1 MRAINVL
8 FLLIL
13 LGSCNYKIEKEKA
26 GAELLPISQELKD
39 SVSYRMVRNEV
50 FGPKCITCHGQ
61 AGGVSLE
68 SYASASKNLAGI
80 KNSVFN
86 KGSMPKAPI
95 SKLNP
100 KQKQVLL
107 AWIEAGGPEKP
118 IGGGDPGPDPDP
130 NPDPGP
136 IEIKPTYA
144 SIRKYILDKKCVG
157 CHTPGETA
165 GRFPLV
171 TREDLMN
178 PDFEYVIPENPD
190 DSGIMIVLQPNA
202 RKPMPPK
209 DSGITPLTEE
219 EINAIKV
226 WIQEGAN

>member
-1 MRAINVL
+1 MNLTIL
-8 FLLIL
+8 FFFLVT
-13 LGSCNYKIEKEKA
+13 LGSCNYKVENTNISEEV
-26 GAELLPISQELKD
+26 LPITQELRNT
-39 SVSYRMVRNEV
+39 VSFRMVKNEV
-50 FGPKCITCHGQ
+50 FQPKCIACHGQ

-68 SYASASKNLAGI
+68 TYANASKNLSGI
-80 KNSVFN
+80 KSSVFK

-95 SKLNP
+95 SKLTAR
-100 KQKQVLL
+100 QKQVLL
-107 AWIEAGGPEKP
+107 SWIEAGGPERP
-118 IGGGDPGPDPDP
+118 IGGGEPEPDPDP
-130 NPDPGP
+130 DPDP
-136 IEIKPTYA
+136 IEVKPTYA
-144 SIRKYILDKKCVG
+144 SIRKYVLDKKCVA
-157 CHTPGETA
+157 CHAPGETA

-171 TREDLMN
+171 TRDDLMN

>member
-1 MRAINVL
+1 MKSTFFL
-8 FLLIL
+8 FLLLL
-13 LGSCNYKIEKEKA
+13 LGSCNYKIEKEKIS
-26 GAELLPISQELKD
+26 GELLPITQELKNT
-39 SVSYRMVRNEV
+39 VSYRMVRNEV
-50 FGPKCITCHGQ
+50 FQPKCITCHGQ
-61 AGGVSLE
+61 AGGVNLE
-68 SYASASKNLAGI
+68 TYTNATKNLGDI

-95 SKLNP
+95 SKLSP
-100 KQKQVLL
+100 RQKQVLL

-118 IGGGDPGPDPDP
+118 VGGGDPGPDPDP
-130 NPDPGP
+130 DPDPGP

-171 TREDLMN
+171 TREDVMN

-226 WIQEGAN
+226 WIEEGAN